1 MTFQV
6 FTSGL
11 QIILLLSDDLAQGGL
26 FSSVPLLSFLET
38 PGVEDKCSRFQ
49 L

>member
-11 QIILLLSDDLAQGGL
+11 QIILLSDDLAQGGL